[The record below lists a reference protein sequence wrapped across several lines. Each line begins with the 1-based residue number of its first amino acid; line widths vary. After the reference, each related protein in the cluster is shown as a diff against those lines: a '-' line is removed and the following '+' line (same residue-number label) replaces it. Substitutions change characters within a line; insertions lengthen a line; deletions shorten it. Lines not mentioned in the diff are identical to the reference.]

1 VSICLDPRHAPLRL
15 PTTHLIHSAVV
26 SVLQC
31 LTVEQALR
39 STADTSRGEQ
49 PSTMRPTLGSRTAG
63 RWRRKAI
70 GKARAV
76 TASVPLTTAATSLSH
91 RVPSPAALRR
101 SDSAQSVAQCLPT
114 HPAISRY
121 RPLARPEGGN
131 SSCSGP
137 AAVKSAPSP
146 SAGPGGHLASPLG
159 PLQSRVTADTA
170 RQCTALL
177 NAVWIMYIRAA
188 AAR

>member
-15 PTTHLIHSAVV
+15 PTTHLIHSVAVV

-146 SAGPGGHLASPLG
+146 SAGPGGHLASPLS
-159 PLQSRVTADTA
+159 PLQSRVTADSA
-170 RQCTALL
+170 RRC
-177 NAVWIMYIRAA
+177 
-188 AAR
+188 